1 MCYDNGGIIDDL
13 LIYRYNDYYM
23 LVVNAANIEKDF
35 NWLNEHLLDYVTLE
49 NHSDE
54 ISLIALQGPK
64 SREIL
69 SNISESEITDLPFY
83 YFIEGKVA
91 GCDVTIART
100 GYTGELGFEIYGKN
114 EDIPKVWDT
123 LFNIG
128 KPMGLVPAGLAA
140 RDTLRLE
147 MKFCLY
153 GNDIDKTTHPYE
165 AGLGW
170 ITKVDKGDF
179 IGRNAIIDRKANMT
193 RRLVCVEMLD
203 KAIPRHNY
211 DIYINDEKI
220 GYFTSGGQSPSLQK
234 GIGLAY
240 INRPHIKSGTEIEI
254 EIRGKR
260 KKAVIVKPP
269 FYKDGT
275 FDTNFII
282 NPDGTF
288 RGTPATGQ
296 LLFDNGI
303 GGGSSCSLCHGTD
316 GLTEVV
322 AGFTAFPGFLSND
335 NPQEF
340 AHKVFF
346 GHPGSAMVITYDFGA
361 TLQNVADLSAWCQIL
376 PQN

>member
-1 MCYDNGGIIDDL
+1 MENKIKRTALFSKHEALGAKLIPFAGFEMPLQYEGVIREHLAVRTTAGVFDVSHMGEFIVKGKNAENFLNYVTINDVSKLEINQAQYSAMCYDDGGIIDDI

-35 NWLNEHLLDYVTLE
+35 NWLNEHLFNDTILE
-49 NHSDE
+49 NRSDE
-54 ISLIALQGPK
+54 INLIALQGPK

-69 SNISESEITDLPFY
+69 LKISESDITDLPFY
-83 YFIEGKVA
+83 HFIKGKVA

-100 GYTGELGFEIYGKN
+100 GYTGELGFEIYGIN
-114 EDIPKVWDT
+114 EDIPTVWDA

-128 KPMGLVPAGLAA
+128 KPMGLVPVGLAA

-170 ITKVDKGDF
+170 ITKIDKGDF
-179 IGRNAIIDRKANMT
+179 IGLDAIIERKENMI
-193 RRLVCVEMLD
+193 RRLVCIEMQD
-203 KAIPRHNY
+203 KAIPRQGY
-211 DIYINDEKI
+211 EIFINDEKI

-240 INRPHIKSGTEIEI
+240 INRPYTKSGTEIEV
-254 EIRGKR
+254 EIRGKG

-275 FDTNFII
+275 
-282 NPDGTF
+282 
-288 RGTPATGQ
+288 
-296 LLFDNGI
+296 
-303 GGGSSCSLCHGTD
+303 SL
-316 GLTEVV
+316 
-322 AGFTAFPGFLSND
+322 N
-335 NPQEF
+335 
-340 AHKVFF
+340 
-346 GHPGSAMVITYDFGA
+346 
-361 TLQNVADLSAWCQIL
+361 
-376 PQN
+376 

>member
-1 MCYDNGGIIDDL
+1 MTDKIKRTSLFSKHEALGARIVPFAGFEMPLQYEGVIIEHLAVRTTAGVFDVSHMGEFIVKGKNAENFLNFVTINDVSKIEIGQTQYSAMCYEDGGIIDDL

-23 LVVNAANIEKDF
+23 LVVNASNIDKDF
-35 NWLNEHLLDYVTLE
+35 NWLNQHLLDDVTIE
-49 NHSDE
+49 NRSDE
-54 ISLIALQGPK
+54 IGLIALQGPK

-69 SNISESEITDLPFY
+69 TKISESDISGLPFY
-83 YFIEGKVA
+83 YFLEGKVA

-114 EDIPKVWDT
+114 KDIPKVWDA

-128 KPMGLVPAGLAA
+128 KPMGLVPTGLAV

-153 GNDIDKTTHPYE
+153 ANDIDKTTHPYE

-170 ITKVDKGDF
+170 ITKVEKGDF
-179 IGRNAIIDRKANMT
+179 IGRDAIIDRKEKMT

-203 KAIPRHNY
+203 KAIPRQGY
-211 DIYINDEKI
+211 EIFIGAEKI

-240 INRPHIKSGTEIEI
+240 INSPHTKSGTEIEV
-254 EIRGKR
+254 EIRGTR

-275 FDTNFII
+275 
-282 NPDGTF
+282 
-288 RGTPATGQ
+288 
-296 LLFDNGI
+296 
-303 GGGSSCSLCHGTD
+303 SL
-316 GLTEVV
+316 
-322 AGFTAFPGFLSND
+322 S
-335 NPQEF
+335 
-340 AHKVFF
+340 
-346 GHPGSAMVITYDFGA
+346 
-361 TLQNVADLSAWCQIL
+361 
-376 PQN
+376 

>member
-1 MCYDNGGIIDDL
+1 MENKIKRTALFSKHEALGAKLVPFAGFEMPLQYEGVIKEHIAVRTTAGAFDVSHMGEFIVKGKNAEKFLNYVTINDVSKIEVGQAQYSAMCFDDGGIIDDL

-35 NWLNEHLLDYVTLE
+35 NWLNGQLSDDVILE
-49 NHSDE
+49 NHSAD
-54 ISLIALQGPK
+54 ISLIAVQGPQ
-64 SREIL
+64 SRNIL
-69 SNISESEITDLPFY
+69 SKISESDISDLPFY

-100 GYTGELGFEIYGKN
+100 GYTGELGFEIYGNNKN
-114 EDIPKVWDT
+114 IPKVWDA

-128 KPMGLVPAGLAA
+128 KPMGLVPTGLAA

-170 ITKVDKGDF
+170 ITKVDKGNF
-179 IGRNAIIDRKANMT
+179 IGRESIIDRKENMA
-193 RRLVCVEMLD
+193 RRLVCIEMLD
-203 KAIPRHNY
+203 KAIPRQGY
-211 DIYINDEKI
+211 EIFIDTEKI

-240 INRPHIKSGTEIEI
+240 INRPHTKSGTEIEV

-269 FYKDGT
+269 FYKEGT
-275 FDTNFII
+275 
-282 NPDGTF
+282 
-288 RGTPATGQ
+288 
-296 LLFDNGI
+296 
-303 GGGSSCSLCHGTD
+303 SL
-316 GLTEVV
+316 
-322 AGFTAFPGFLSND
+322 
-335 NPQEF
+335 
-340 AHKVFF
+340 K
-346 GHPGSAMVITYDFGA
+346 
-361 TLQNVADLSAWCQIL
+361 
-376 PQN
+376 

>member
-1 MCYDNGGIIDDL
+1 MTDIIKRTSLFDKHEALDAKIVPFAGFEMPLQYEGVIKEHNAVRTTAGVFDVSHMGEFIVNGKNAEKFLNYVTINDVSKIEVGQPQYSSMCYDDGGIIDDL

-23 LVVNAANIEKDF
+23 LVVNASNIDKDF
-35 NWLNEHLLDYVTLE
+35 NWLNKHLLDDVTIE
-49 NHSDE
+49 NRSDE
-54 ISLIALQGPK
+54 IGLIALQGPK

-69 SNISESEITDLPFY
+69 TKISESDISGLPFY
-83 YFIEGKVA
+83 YFLEGQVA

-114 EDIPKVWDT
+114 KDIPKVWDA

-128 KPMGLVPAGLAA
+128 KPMGLVPSGLAA

-153 GNDIDKTTHPYE
+153 ANDIDKTTHPYE

-170 ITKVDKGDF
+170 ITKVEKGDF
-179 IGRNAIIDRKANMT
+179 IGRDAIIDRKEKMT

-203 KAIPRHNY
+203 KAIPRQGY
-211 DIYINDEKI
+211 EILIDAEKV

-240 INRPHIKSGTEIEI
+240 INSPHTKSGTEIEV
-254 EIRGKR
+254 EIRGTR

-275 FDTNFII
+275 
-282 NPDGTF
+282 
-288 RGTPATGQ
+288 
-296 LLFDNGI
+296 
-303 GGGSSCSLCHGTD
+303 SL
-316 GLTEVV
+316 
-322 AGFTAFPGFLSND
+322 S
-335 NPQEF
+335 
-340 AHKVFF
+340 
-346 GHPGSAMVITYDFGA
+346 
-361 TLQNVADLSAWCQIL
+361 
-376 PQN
+376 

>member
-1 MCYDNGGIIDDL
+1 MKHTSLFSHHQALGAKLVPFAGFAMPLQYEGIIKEHLAVRTTAGVFDVSHMGEFIVKGKNAEKFLNYVTINDVNKLEISQAQYSAMCYDDGGIIDDL
-13 LIYRYNDYYM
+13 LIYRYSDYYM

-35 NWLNEHLLDYVTLE
+35 NWLNEHLFDEVTLE
-49 NHSDE
+49 NRSDE

-69 SNISESEITDLPFY
+69 SKISESDINDLPFY
-83 YFIEGKVA
+83 HFIEGRVA
-91 GCDVTIART
+91 GCDVTNART

-114 EDIPKVWDT
+114 EDIPKVWDA

-128 KPMGLVPAGLAA
+128 KPMGLVPVGLAA

-170 ITKVDKGDF
+170 ITKVDKENF
-179 IGRNAIIDRKANMT
+179 IGRKAIIDRKENMT

-203 KAIPRHNY
+203 KAIPRQGY
-211 DIYINDEKI
+211 EIFIDEEKV

-240 INRPHIKSGTEIEI
+240 INRPHTKSGTEIEV

-260 KKAVIVKPP
+260 KRAVIVKPP

-275 FDTNFII
+275 
-282 NPDGTF
+282 
-288 RGTPATGQ
+288 
-296 LLFDNGI
+296 
-303 GGGSSCSLCHGTD
+303 SL
-316 GLTEVV
+316 
-322 AGFTAFPGFLSND
+322 S
-335 NPQEF
+335 
-340 AHKVFF
+340 
-346 GHPGSAMVITYDFGA
+346 
-361 TLQNVADLSAWCQIL
+361 
-376 PQN
+376 

>member
-1 MCYDNGGIIDDL
+1 MTDIIKRTSLFDKHEALDAKIVPFAGFEMPLQYEGVIKEHNAVRTTAGAFDVSHMGEFIVKGNNAEKFLNYVTINDVSKIEIGQAQYSAMCYDDGGIIDDL

-35 NWLNEHLLDYVTLE
+35 NWLNEHLIDDVTLE
-49 NHSDE
+49 DNSDE

-69 SNISESEITDLPFY
+69 TNISESDISDLLFY

-100 GYTGELGFEIYGKN
+100 GYTGELGFEVYGNN
-114 EDIPKVWDT
+114 EDIPKVWDA

-128 KPMGLVPAGLAA
+128 KPMGLVPVGLAA

-179 IGRNAIIDRKANMT
+179 IGRDAIIERKANMT
-193 RRLVCVEMLD
+193 RRLVCIEMLE
-203 KAIPRHNY
+203 KAIPRQGY
-211 DIYINDEKI
+211 EIFIGAEKV

-234 GIGLAY
+234 GTGLAY
-240 INRPHIKSGTEIEI
+240 INRPHTKSGTEIEV

-275 FDTNFII
+275 
-282 NPDGTF
+282 
-288 RGTPATGQ
+288 
-296 LLFDNGI
+296 
-303 GGGSSCSLCHGTD
+303 SL
-316 GLTEVV
+316 
-322 AGFTAFPGFLSND
+322 
-335 NPQEF
+335 
-340 AHKVFF
+340 
-346 GHPGSAMVITYDFGA
+346 I
-361 TLQNVADLSAWCQIL
+361 
-376 PQN
+376 

>member
-1 MCYDNGGIIDDL
+1 MTDKIKRTSLFSKHEALGARIVPFAGFEMPLQYEGVIIEHLAVRTTAGVFDVSHMGEFIVKGKNAENFLNFVTINDVSKIEIGQAQYSAMCYEDGGIIDDL

-23 LVVNAANIEKDF
+23 LVVNASNIDKDF
-35 NWLNEHLLDYVTLE
+35 NWLNQHLLDDVTIE
-49 NHSDE
+49 NRSDE
-54 ISLIALQGPK
+54 IGLIALQGPK

-69 SNISESEITDLPFY
+69 TKISESDISGLPFY
-83 YFIEGKVA
+83 YFLEGKVA

-114 EDIPKVWDT
+114 KDIPKVWDA

-128 KPMGLVPAGLAA
+128 KPMGLVPTGLAV

-153 GNDIDKTTHPYE
+153 ANDIDKTTHPYE

-170 ITKVDKGDF
+170 ITKVEKGDF
-179 IGRNAIIDRKANMT
+179 IGRDAIIDRKEKMT

-203 KAIPRHNY
+203 KAIPRQGY
-211 DIYINDEKI
+211 EIFIGAEKI

-240 INRPHIKSGTEIEI
+240 INSPHTKSGTEIEV
-254 EIRGKR
+254 EIRGTR

-275 FDTNFII
+275 
-282 NPDGTF
+282 
-288 RGTPATGQ
+288 
-296 LLFDNGI
+296 
-303 GGGSSCSLCHGTD
+303 SL
-316 GLTEVV
+316 
-322 AGFTAFPGFLSND
+322 S
-335 NPQEF
+335 
-340 AHKVFF
+340 
-346 GHPGSAMVITYDFGA
+346 
-361 TLQNVADLSAWCQIL
+361 
-376 PQN
+376 